1 MAPSPTSAIPFGIE
15 SSLPFRQAI
24 VVKAGTEILEIEG
37 FDDIELIGSGGN
49 AHVYRAQTIDSEE
62 VVAIKVLRGGGDD
75 DVARRFERERT
86 LMSELDSIANVVP
99 VKQSGFLDS
108 GDPFLVMPYFEG
120 GSLEEQVNTGPLP
133 WREAVELTKTVAES
147 VALAHAKRILHLDIK
162 PANVLLDDTGKPW
175 LGDFGIAETMGPTTS
190 MSAKMMTP
198 AFTPPERVS
207 GGKPG
212 EQTDTY
218 AVVALL
224 FALLSGRQP
233 YVTEDTASML
243 DVARAIQTEP
253 LALEWLG
260 DGTPEAVRNLVARGM
275 AKDPSDR
282 PRSAIELVGLLE
294 DVLAGRDIAPA
305 VASSTANQRAE
316 TIIEPLQTSSGQA
329 NSNRVRVLVL
339 AAIALLA
346 VIGGGAL
353 LLNWS
358 GGASVVAGDGQ
369 GASSANT
376 STEVTAP
383 QASFSRSATV
393 VEEGEA
399 ISFRDTSTGDVGSVE
414 WWISDGRTATG
425 SSISN
430 EFPDPG
436 TYQVEMTVTGPGG
449 TDQAMLEV
457 EVVGVTADADP
468 TPRPDNIGCQYI
480 TPDDVQWVFAALP
493 ALVNTY
499 QIEFA
504 DGDRRD
510 IGNQPVP
517 FTVQNGELNKII
529 AIGPG
534 GVTSTTVSSCE
545 AFGGLAP
552 EDGDP
557 ELPTNVRCEFH
568 DFFWTEDGNLTWSE
582 TWSWDA
588 GAGAESFTMNID
600 QDGETEF
607 ESIGLDTSYTT
618 VGVNGQPNSGRSL
631 HAVVVVGE
639 TSERSFALGN
649 CGVMGGTGW
658 EVPPRPEEE
667 SS

>member
-1 MAPSPTSAIPFGIE
+1 M
-15 SSLPFRQAI
+15 
-24 VVKAGTEILEIEG
+24 EIEG
-37 FDDIELIGSGGN
+37 FDNFELIGSGGN
-49 AHVYRAQTIDSEE
+49 AHVYRAQTIDSDE
-62 VVAIKVLRGGGDD
+62 VVAIKVLHGGGDD
-75 DVARRFERERT
+75 DVGRRFERERT

-108 GDPFLVMPYFEG
+108 GDPFLVMPFFEG

-133 WREAVELTKTVAES
+133 WRKAVELAKTVAES

-175 LGDFGIAETMGPTTS
+175 LGDFGIAETMGPTAS

-212 EQTDTY
+212 EQTDVY

-260 DGTPEAVRNLVARGM
+260 DDTPQAVRNLVARGM

-294 DVLAGRDIAPA
+294 DALAGRAIAPPA
-305 VASSTANQRAE
+305 TSSTANQNAE
-316 TIIEPLQTSSGQA
+316 TIIEPLQAAGEA
-329 NSNRVRVLVL
+329 PNSNRAKVLVL
-339 AAIALLA
+339 AAIAVVVV
-346 VIGGGAL
+346 VIVGGAL
-353 LLNWS
+353 LSNSS
-358 GGASVVAGDGQ
+358 GDESVVAGIADGQ
-369 GASSANT
+369 AAAGANT

-414 WWISDGRTATG
+414 WWISDGRTVTG
-425 SSISN
+425 SSISR

-449 TDQAMLEV
+449 SDTAMLEV
-457 EVVGVTADADP
+457 EVVGVSADAEP

-529 AIGPG
+529 AVGPG

-545 AFGGLAP
+545 AFGGVAP
-552 EDGDP
+552 EEGDP

-568 DFFWTEDGNLTWSE
+568 DFFWTEDGALTWSE

-588 GAGAESFTMNID
+588 GAGTESFTMNID

-607 ESIGLDTSYTT
+607 EPIGQDTSFTT

-658 EVPPRPEEE
+658 EVPPRPDEDDT
-667 SS
+667 